1 MMCLL
6 RGRKNDVQIIQKI
19 DTFVRLCLFVLIL
32 LLRQFLYYVSLT
44 RLKIFLYLFFT
55 VKLLVRSLRYDSQI
69 FIGKVVSD
77 ILQFLK

>member
-6 RGRKNDVQIIQKI
+6 RGRKNAVQIIQKI
-19 DTFVRLCLFVLIL
+19 DTFVRLCLFILIL

-55 VKLLVRSLRYDSQI
+55 VKLVVRSLRYDSQI